1 MTTRPS
7 SVTSTPA
14 RRDGLFA
21 RLLPAPLLSLVLL
34 VVWPVLNGS
43 YSIGQ
48 WLLGAVLAVVI
59 PWFTEPLR
67 DERARLRR
75 PLAAARLAAVVLKDI
90 VMSNIDV
97 ARRILGDERRITPGY
112 VWVPVDIADPHGIV
126 AFAGIITMTP
136 GTLSADLSPDRRWLL
151 VHCFHLDDPDAVIAS
166 AKARYE
172 APLMEIFG

>member
-1 MTTRPS
+1 MTRPS
-7 SVTSTPA
+7 RSTAPA
-14 RRDGLFA
+14 RRRGLRD

-34 VVWPVLNGS
+34 IAWPVLNGS
-43 YSIGQ
+43 YSLGQ
-48 WLLGAVLAVVI
+48 WLLGAVLAVAI

-75 PLAAARLAAVVLKDI
+75 PLAAARLAGVVLYDI

-97 ARRILGDERRITPGY
+97 ARRILGREDRISPGY
-112 VWVPVDIADPHGIV
+112 VWVPVDIADPHGLV
-126 AFAGIITMTP
+126 TFAGIITMTP
-136 GTLSADLSPDRRWLL
+136 GTLSADLSPDQRWLL
-151 VHCFHLDDPDAVIAS
+151 VHCFHLEDPDAVIAS